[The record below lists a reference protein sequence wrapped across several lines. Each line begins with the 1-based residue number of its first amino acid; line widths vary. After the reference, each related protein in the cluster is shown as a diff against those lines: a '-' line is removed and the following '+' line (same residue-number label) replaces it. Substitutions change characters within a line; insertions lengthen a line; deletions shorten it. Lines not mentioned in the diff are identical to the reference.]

1 MKRLLAAFALS
12 AAFLVPVAIFA
23 TMGTAESTT
32 AAVTAKGTQG
42 TGTSATVSVA
52 NVSLPNRL
60 VIDDVK
66 FSPSPVTTAT
76 TITGR
81 FHVRETQT
89 GKSVTDALV
98 YSIALPYS
106 RVTVP
111 GEVKTDANGWATAQ
125 FNPAKL
131 FPRKGYVT
139 VFIRARKP
147 GDDVLSG
154 VSTRRLAQ
162 FVVNR

>member
-1 MKRLLAAFALS
+1 
-12 AAFLVPVAIFA
+12 
-23 TMGTAESTT
+23 
-32 AAVTAKGTQG
+32 
-42 TGTSATVSVA
+42 
-52 NVSLPNRL
+52 

-139 VFIRARKP
+139 VFVRARKP